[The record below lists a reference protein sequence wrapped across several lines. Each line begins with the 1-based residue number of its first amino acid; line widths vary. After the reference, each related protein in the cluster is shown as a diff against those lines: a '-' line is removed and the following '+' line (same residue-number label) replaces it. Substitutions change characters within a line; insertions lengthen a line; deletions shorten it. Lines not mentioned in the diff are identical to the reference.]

1 MKNSDQDAMTAQLVK
16 AAETLFN
23 YAIERDALKQ
33 MVAHLPDEKNIR
45 KVTVEY
51 ELQLLK
57 IISVGW
63 GISYFMSDH
72 PLKEV
77 LSEAFWHHIQTL
89 SQGVSKASSAS
100 IGKEV
105 DYFAIIKERL
115 DIYVNALQHFAD
127 APDTAKVIGATFA
140 KLCGDEAN
148 SYIIL
153 AGKRVFSLASA
164 SVKNYVQALQPG
176 NS

>member
-1 MKNSDQDAMTAQLVK
+1 MAALLAEAAQN
-16 AAETLFN
+16 LFD

-33 MVAHLPDEKNIR
+33 IVAHLPDDQEIK

-63 GISYFMSDH
+63 GINFFISNQS
-72 PLKEV
+72 LKEV
-77 LSEAFWHHIQTL
+77 LSEAFWHHIQTMAL
-89 SQGVSKASSAS
+89 SVSKASSAS
-100 IGKEV
+100 IGKDL

-140 KLCGDEAN
+140 KLCCDEAN

-153 AGKRVFSLASA
+153 AGKRTFSLASA
-164 SVKNYVQALQPG
+164 SSKNYIESLQL
-176 NS
+176 SDS

>member
-1 MKNSDQDAMTAQLVK
+1 MNHSNPDPMTARLTQ
-16 AAETLFN
+16 AAQELFN
-23 YAIERDALKQ
+23 YAIEREALKQ
-33 MVAHLPDEKNIR
+33 IVAHLPDQMESR

-63 GISYFMSDH
+63 GITFFIPNQSI
-72 PLKEV
+72 KEV
-77 LSEAFWHHIQTL
+77 LSEAFWHHIRAL
-89 SQGVSKASSAS
+89 SQGVSEASSAS
-100 IGKEV
+100 IGKDV
-105 DYFAIIKERL
+105 DYFAILKERL
-115 DIYVNALQHFAD
+115 DIYVNALHHFTD

-153 AGKRVFSLASA
+153 AGKRTFSLASA
-164 SVKNYVQALQPG
+164 SVKNYIESLQLG
-176 NS
+176 G